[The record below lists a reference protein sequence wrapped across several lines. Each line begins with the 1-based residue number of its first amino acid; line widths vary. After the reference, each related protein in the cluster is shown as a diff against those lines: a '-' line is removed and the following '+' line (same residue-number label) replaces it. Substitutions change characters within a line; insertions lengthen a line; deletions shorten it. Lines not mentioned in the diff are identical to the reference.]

1 MNINNLTETEQQD
14 FYRLLKKMNGEE
26 PDKEQDAKVKKPQQ
40 LEYYFYIDNDG
51 DIIKS
56 VWTNEYL
63 DEDRWELG
71 NIFFTEEEAKFLAK
85 KIVGL
90 RIFDDREGKMNW
102 EISQV
107 GGSGL
112 VVSQFTLF
120 ADCSHGKR
128 PSYINAASPEKAN
141 RLYEFFKQEIKNFGI
156 HVESGVFQTMMS
168 VQLIND
174 GPVTIAL
181 DTEMLKKK

>member
-1 MNINNLTETEQQD
+1 MRALIQ
-14 FYRLLKKMNGEE
+14 RVAK
-26 PDKEQDAKVKKPQQ
+26 AKVLIQ
-40 LEYYFYIDNDG
+40 DRN
-51 DIIKS
+51 
-56 VWTNEYL
+56 NECSGQIQSGL
-63 DEDRWELG
+63 LIFLGVGQED
-71 NIFFTEEEAKFLAK
+71 TEEEAKFLAK

-107 GGSGL
+107 GGSVL

-181 DTEMLKKK
+181 DTELLKKK